1 MNTNLELSIR
11 ESIAVVTGV
20 LHHEVIDYFDQSTET
35 ENARAL
41 YFKLLMEYSIFHP
54 AELAHR
60 YLVPVK
66 KFQQYIAN
74 ADMNLYRKCEQWIFK
89 ITKPTYGESIN

>member
-11 ESIAVVTGV
+11 ESIAVITGV
-20 LHHEVIDYFDQSTET
+20 LHHEVIDYFDQTTET

-41 YFKLLMEYSIFHP
+41 YFKLLMEHSIFHP

-60 YLVPVK
+60 YLIPVK

-74 ADMNLYRKCEQWIFK
+74 ADMKMYRKCEQWIYR
-89 ITKPTYGESIN
+89 ITKSNYGENIN

>member
-11 ESIAVVTGV
+11 ESIAVITGV
-20 LHHEVIDYFDQSTET
+20 LHHEVIDYFDQSPET

-41 YFKLLMEYSIFHP
+41 YFKLLMEYSIYHP
-54 AELAHR
+54 AQLAHR

-89 ITKPTYGESIN
+89 ITKPTYGEIIS